1 MTNHPNNIQ
10 ILNDKTLILLI
21 LLGMLGM
28 LGMRY
33 DLEIV
38 VLLLWLPACF
48 YGNHCN
54 VGEIVWNEAM
64 ERMEGKTITMDC
76 GIMWPT
82 ANQRFCKKYG
92 CFHFDHLKL

>member
-1 MTNHPNNIQ
+1 
-10 ILNDKTLILLI
+10 
-21 LLGMLGM
+21 M

-33 DLEIV
+33 DLGIV

-92 CFHFDHLKL
+92 CFHLII